1 MKRHS
6 KATISILFITSAI
19 AILLLVPIRQ
29 RKDTGQHKDTVYAQA
44 SSDVSIDAFLQD
56 TPRSTCFKQ
65 VGYDAQNQTLY
76 LVFRTTGA
84 MYRYTGFP
92 QDAWDSLINDSS
104 LGGHFNRQI
113 KGKYS
118 YIRVR

>member
-1 MKRHS
+1 MRKYS
-6 KATISILFITSAI
+6 KATISILFIASVA
-19 AILLLVPIRQ
+19 AILLLVAPSNRS
-29 RKDTGQHKDTVYAQA
+29 DTERCEDVAAAQA
-44 SSDVSIDAFLQD
+44 GSDVGIDAFMQD

-65 VGYDAQNQTLY
+65 VGYDVQSQTLY

-92 QDAWDSLINDSS
+92 QEAWDSFINDSS

-118 YIRVR
+118 YVRVR

>member
-1 MKRHS
+1 MKRHL
-6 KATISILFITSAI
+6 KATISILFIASVAV
-19 AILLLVPIRQ
+19 ILLLVPPSHR
-29 RKDTGQHKDTVYAQA
+29 RDTERHE
-44 SSDVSIDAFLQD
+44 DVVVAKAGSGVDIDAFMQD

-65 VGYDAQNQTLY
+65 VGYDAQSQTLY

-84 MYRYTGFP
+84 MYRYTGFT
-92 QDAWDSLINDSS
+92 QEVWDSFINDSS

-118 YIRVR
+118 YVRVR

>member
-1 MKRHS
+1 MIITKRH
-6 KATISILFITSAI
+6 TLTYV
-19 AILLLVPIRQ
+19 LLLIFLILSVICLNPIPKR
-29 RKDTGQHKDTVYAQA
+29 HKYSKPSATTAP
-44 SSDVSIDAFLQD
+44 VSVDQVLQD

-65 VGYDAQNQTLY
+65 VGYDVQSQTLY

-92 QDAWDSLINDSS
+92 QEAWDSFINDSS

-118 YIRVR
+118 YVRVR

>member
-6 KATISILFITSAI
+6 KATISILFISSAI

-29 RKDTGQHKDTVYAQA
+29 CKDTGQHKDTVSVQA
-44 SSDVSIDAFLQD
+44 GSKVSIDELLQD

-65 VGYDAQNQTLY
+65 VGYDAQSQTLY

-92 QDAWDSLINDSS
+92 QDAWDSFINDSS
-104 LGGHFNRQI
+104 LGGHFNRKI

-118 YIRVR
+118 YVRVR

>member
-1 MKRHS
+1 MGKHS
-6 KATISILFITSAI
+6 KASIAILFIASVA
-19 AILLLVPIRQ
+19 AILLLVPPSHRG
-29 RKDTGQHKDTVYAQA
+29 DTERHE
-44 SSDVSIDAFLQD
+44 DVVVAKAGSGVGIDAFLQD

-65 VGYDAQNQTLY
+65 VGYDAQSQTLY

-92 QDAWDSLINDSS
+92 QAAWDSFINDSS

-113 KGKYS
+113 KDKYS
-118 YIRVR
+118 YVRVR